1 VGNRDGCSI
10 RAGALAE
17 RQDGGKHLP
26 AVVVRPF
33 AEGTTIGPVA
43 FGDRSA
49 AGEDDQKPAK
59 VERNDSTHR
68 KEEKHEPTPHRLT
81 VTPRAYATLPASL
94 SGGTICR
101 SPPSNKVV
109 QRTAILIGIAFV
121 LGLLGCEG
129 GDEATSVERDTT
141 TVFGVTTGTP
151 DPTVLTREERV
162 SHWIRSCE
170 VRRSCSRTTTWPTSA
185 SAMEKDGVSRSAMR
199 QPPTRSLQRRPS
211 NLARTSRSSSR
222 SSSPPPPS
230 KASRHRLLRLRGH
243 DEPDPSCKGRVE
255 VKGGAQAVDVCGN
268 QCRRCGHEPSRSGR
282 RVA

>member
-170 VRRSCSRTTTWPTSA
+170 VREILFTHDHVAYIRFR
-185 SAMEKDGVSRSAMR
+185 DGER
-199 QPPTRSLQRRPS
+199 
-211 NLARTSRSSSR
+211 
-222 SSSPPPPS
+222 
-230 KASRHRLLRLRGH
+230 
-243 DEPDPSCKGRVE
+243 
-255 VKGGAQAVDVCGN
+255 
-268 QCRRCGHEPSRSGR
+268 R
-282 RVA
+282 RVPLGDEATADKVFATASEQPCPDFKIIVAIE